1 MNSSHLFAFIFI
13 KFRIIAVIE
22 SFEHLKH
29 FYYCFCSLFVGCE
42 LHNYDKM
49 GEKDHF
55 KCSIIWYEMK
65 LDRNILSV
73 CESCIRF
80 VLLFI
85 SIQMFVRM
93 MNFSHEPKVN
103 TQMIGYRSNRPSLMC
118 SRNSWSWPER
128 KQRDELYLKTVL
140 KALGWISTD
149 FSFKNSHT
157 RT

>member
-22 SFEHLKH
+22 SFEHMKH

-65 LDRNILSV
+65 LDQSVLSV

-85 SIQMFVRM
+85 SIKMFVRM
-93 MNFSHEPKVN
+93 MNFFSWTKGEH
-103 TQMIGYRSNRPSLMC
+103 SND
-118 SRNSWSWPER
+118 W
-128 KQRDELYLKTVL
+128 V
-140 KALGWISTD
+140 
-149 FSFKNSHT
+149 SFKSTEPNVFTKQLELTWAKTARRIIFENCAQSPGVNFY
-157 RT
+157 RFFFQK